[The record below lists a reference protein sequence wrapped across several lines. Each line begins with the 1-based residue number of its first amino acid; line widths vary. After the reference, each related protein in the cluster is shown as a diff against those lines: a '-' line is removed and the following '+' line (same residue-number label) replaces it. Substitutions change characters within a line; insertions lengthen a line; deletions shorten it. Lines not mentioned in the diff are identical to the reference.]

1 LKRFIL
7 SCLLLFA
14 LSGSPLAAQHGAE
27 GGQHAAEGSSNE
39 LLWKWANFAILVG
52 ALGYLVYK
60 NGGAFFR
67 SRTEAI
73 RKGIEEAN
81 RLRQDAEARASQME
95 ERLKNLES
103 EVRALRAKAGEELA
117 AESERLRRET
127 EESLR
132 KIREHSEQEIAS
144 AVKVARHEVRARAAE
159 LAIGLAAG
167 RIRATLSPQAD
178 QALVASFLRD
188 IEKNA
193 GDSPG
198 KEVN

>member
-1 LKRFIL
+1 LRRFFL
-7 SCLLLFA
+7 SCLLLFV
-14 LSGSPLAAQHGAE
+14 LSSLPLVAQHGAE

-81 RLRQDAEARASQME
+81 RLRQDAEARAAQME

-103 EVRALRAKAGEELA
+103 EVQTLRAKAGEELA
-117 AESERLRRET
+117 AEKERLRRET
-127 EESLR
+127 EEGLR
-132 KIREHSEQEIAS
+132 KIREHSDQEIAS
-144 AVKVARHEVRARAAE
+144 AVKAIRHDVRARAAE
-159 LAIGLAAG
+159 LAVELAAG
-167 RIRATLSPQAD
+167 KLRAMLSPQED